1 MNKIVDGVE
10 LLRMIKENKFED
22 GVEIRAKVTTNQIY
36 VYSAYYRNFTH
47 KKTGNQLKAQEY
59 VFWDF
64 EILSEEKEEEID
76 IQAIEEDRVTC
87 EINNL
92 DNAKFVIRKNEDN
105 IAMLIKAVKQ
115 LDKKVKEK

>member
-1 MNKIVDGVE
+1 MRSKEVE
-10 LLRMIKENKFED
+10 ECIDILKSDAEWNGNTLCLET
-22 GVEIRAKVTTNQIY
+22 VL
-36 VYSAYYRNFTH
+36 AYIEE
-47 KKTGNQLKAQEY
+47 L
-59 VFWDF
+59 
-64 EILSEEKEEEID
+64 EEKVEGKKEID

-115 LDKKVKEK
+115 LDKKIK